1 MEIKE
6 VQLNTGGGKKE
17 MKKTMMS
24 DAMIEAL
31 TKEVLDQL
39 EGGDKKAIRDIVY
52 GYVAKEAA
60 RQFTAGRQ
68 LKAESLTLV
77 KVARILRK
85 ANNAQECKQ
94 KFSAE
99 VPNWRKVYPVAVGG
113 QLRWKK
119 LFDIPTTVRKTKN
132 DHAHREMSES
142 IARMETTIAEL
153 TTKVDAM
160 FVELGDSC
168 KRIMQLETGLTVH
181 GESANKLET
190 EFHKLEELVTAPHPP
205 ATNGLELAAKFIEFL
220 SQQGK

>member
-1 MEIKE
+1 
-6 VQLNTGGGKKE
+6 

-31 TKEVLDQL
+31 TKEIIEQI
-39 EGGDKKAIRDIVY
+39 EGGEKKVVRDIVY

-60 RQFTAGRQ
+60 RQFTTGRQ

-94 KFSAE
+94 KFTAE
-99 VPNWRKVYPVAVGG
+99 VPNWRKVYPIAIGG

-119 LFDIPTTVRKTKN
+119 LFDIPVTTRKKKD
-132 DHAHREMSES
+132 DHAHREMAEKITELAS
-142 IARMETTIAEL
+142 AMAEL
-153 TTKVDAM
+153 HTKTEALAERLRM
-160 FVELGDSC
+160 VEV
-168 KRIMQLETGLTVH
+168 GLTTQGDDFTKIQV
-181 GESANKLET
+181 
-190 EFHKLEELVTAPHPP
+190 EFHKLEELVTAPHPS